1 MPHAPECQ
9 VMKNQMLKMQ
19 NEQSAKRLKYR
30 MPNAQNAN
38 GSNQMLKKQN
48 APCATSSKGK
58 MPKML
63 HS

>member
-48 APCATSSKGK
+48 APCAANAQNAAFIKC
-58 MPKML
+58 
-63 HS
+63 